1 MVYICRS
8 SLLFLK
14 IICMSSQSA
23 IHLSRLLREN
33 QRPLH
38 TIWFSGCLSSQNKL
52 CFRKIIRGEERV
64 EKHLFSWG
72 DKENNYTWNLLD
84 SKESGCQERDSFVL
98 WSLMSAV
105 QGGEKCALSGL
116 CSLTSHAVYL
126 TRCPVGKAA
135 SGGIVAVMQYSL

>member
-1 MVYICRS
+1 MKMLSTFQGYLEKFRDLCTQS
-8 SLLFLK
+8 GSLDAFPPRINCVL
-14 IICMSSQSA
+14 
-23 IHLSRLLREN
+23 E
-33 QRPLH
+33 
-38 TIWFSGCLSSQNKL
+38 KL
-52 CFRKIIRGEERV
+52 QGGKKRV

-98 WSLMSAV
+98 WPLMSAV

-116 CSLTSHAVYL
+116 RSLTSHAVYL
-126 TRCPVGKAA
+126 TRCPLGNAA